1 MELSRRN
8 LLRAGLF
15 SIAAA
20 GVGGVAACGGGSS
33 GGAGGAT
40 ASGAASAAAEEL
52 TLWYWGGGLS
62 DKLVADAVKHF
73 SQTTLKPSVIGGDFK
88 QKLVTTMNGRKFVP
102 DITGIKGENIAS
114 LLVESERFIDL
125 NTLGADQFRS
135 QYVEW
140 KWKQG
145 STTDGKLIGFPIDI
159 GPTGMFYRE
168 DIFKK
173 AGLPTDPAEVSAS
186 MSTWDDLFAAG
197 QKLKKAVPEAHIV
210 DGAQGLFDVAVGQ
223 GPKRF
228 IDESNTFIGDQAH
241 IRTAWDVVMKALQ
254 MGVVAPKYEGQD
266 LNVAL
271 TNGKLPAVQGAAWVA
286 LDIKNGA
293 QGTEGKWRVANTPVG
308 PANIGGSFLAL
319 TAQCRD
325 PKLAFEIVT
334 WLLSPENAARGF
346 TDSALFPAS
355 PATYEMPALTEG
367 DPFFGGQKTIE
378 VLGEA
383 AKKVP
388 VQYEA
393 PADAAV
399 GQPFK
404 DEIVNVW
411 TKDKNPDTAWTDAV
425 ASAKQIAERQGVS

>member
-1 MELSRRN
+1 
-8 LLRAGLF
+8 
-15 SIAAA
+15 A
-20 GVGGVAACGGGSS
+20 GVGGTAACGGGS
-33 GGAGGAT
+33 GGGTAGGAK
-40 ASGAASAAAEEL
+40 EL

-73 SQTTLKPSVIGGDFK
+73 KQTTLKPSIIGGDFK

-114 LLVESERFIDL
+114 MLAEADRFLDL
-125 NTLGADQFRS
+125 NTLGADKLAA

-145 STTDGKLIGFPIDI
+145 STKDGKLIGFPIDI

-186 MSTWDDLFAAG
+186 MSTWEDLFAAG
-197 QKLKKAVPEAHIV
+197 QKLRKAVPDAYIV

-228 IDESNTFIGDQAH
+228 IDENNKFIGDQDH
-241 IRTAWDVVMKALQ
+241 IRKAWDVVVKSIQL
-254 MGVVAPKYEGQD
+254 GVTAPKFDGQD
-266 LNVAL
+266 WNVAL
-271 TNGKLPAVQGAAWVA
+271 TNGKLAALYGAAWMA

-293 QGTEGKWRVANTPVG
+293 QGTDGKWRVAHTPVG

-319 TAQCRD
+319 PKQCRD

-346 TDSALFPAS
+346 TDSALFPSS
-355 PATYEMPALTEG
+355 PATYAMPALTEG

-411 TKDKNPDTAWTDAV
+411 TKGKNPDTAWTDAV
-425 ASAKQIAERQGVS
+425 ATAKQIAERQGVS

>member
-1 MELSRRN
+1 MHLSRRN

-20 GVGGVAACGGGSS
+20 GLSGTAACGGG
-33 GGAGGAT
+33 GGSAAAGGAK
-40 ASGAASAAAEEL
+40 EL

-114 LLVESERFIDL
+114 MLEEADRFIDL
-125 NTLGADQFRS
+125 NTLGAGKLAG
-135 QYVEW
+135 QYVPW

-145 STTDGKLIGFPIDI
+145 STKDGKLIGFPIDI

-168 DIFKK
+168 DIFEKG
-173 AGLPTDPAEVSAS
+173 GLPTDPAEVSAA

-197 QKLKKAVPEAHIV
+197 QKLKKAVPDAFIV
-210 DGAQGLFDVAVGQ
+210 DSVLQVFDVAVGQ
-223 GPKRF
+223 GDKRF
-228 IDESNTFIGDQAH
+228 IDESNHFIGDQDH
-241 IRTAWDVVMKALQ
+241 IRKAWDVAVKSVE
-254 MGVVAPKYEGQD
+254 MGVAAPKFDGQD
-266 LNVAL
+266 LNAAM
-271 TNGKLPAVQGAAWVA
+271 TNGKLAAVLGAAWVA

-293 QGTEGKWRVANTPVG
+293 QGTEGKWRVAATPVG

-319 TAQCRD
+319 PTTCRD
-325 PKLAFEIVT
+325 PQLAFQIVT
-334 WLLSPENAARGF
+334 WLLSAENQARGF
-346 TDSALFPAS
+346 TDAALFPSS
-355 PATYEMPALTEG
+355 PASYALPALTQG
-367 DPFFGGQKTIE
+367 DAFFGGQKTIE

-388 VQYEA
+388 AQYEA
-393 PADAAV
+393 AADAAV
-399 GQPFK
+399 SQPYK
-404 DEIVNVW
+404 DELTNVW
-411 TKDKNPDTAWTDAV
+411 VKSKNRDTAWNDAV
-425 ASAKQIAERQGVS
+425 AAAKQVAERQGVS

>member
-1 MELSRRN
+1 MELSRRH
-8 LLRAGLF
+8 LLLSF
-15 SIAAA
+15 AAA
-20 GVGGVAACGGGSS
+20 AIGGTAACGGGSS
-33 GGAGGAT
+33 STTSSSSSPGGGAK
-40 ASGAASAAAEEL
+40 EL

-62 DKLVADAVKHF
+62 DKLVADAVKQF

-114 LLVESERFIDL
+114 MLEEADRFIDL
-125 NTLGADQFRS
+125 NTLGADKLAS

-145 STTDGKLIGFPIDI
+145 STKDGKLIGFPIDI

-173 AGLPTDPAEVSAS
+173 GGLPTDPKDVSAE

-197 QKLKKAVPEAHIV
+197 QKLKKAVPDAFIV
-210 DGAQGLFDVAVGQ
+210 SSAEGLFDVTVGQ

-228 IDESNTFIGDQAH
+228 IDESNKFIGDQAH
-241 IRTAWDVVMKALQ
+241 IRTAWDLVIKALQ
-254 MGVVAPKYEGQD
+254 LGVVAPKFDGQD
-266 LNVAL
+266 MNAAM
-271 TNGKLPAVQGAAWVA
+271 TNGKYAAMIGAAWMA

-293 QGTEGKWRVANTPVG
+293 QGTEGKWRVAQNPVA

-319 TAQCRD
+319 TQQCRD

-334 WLLSPENAARGF
+334 WLLSPENAAKGF
-346 TDSALFPAS
+346 TDAALFPAS
-355 PATYEMPALTEG
+355 PATYAMPAMTEG
-367 DPFFGGQKTIE
+367 DPFFGGQATIE

-404 DEIVNVW
+404 DELVNVW
-411 TKDKNPDTAWTDAV
+411 TKGKNADTAWTDAV
-425 ASAKQIAERQGVS
+425 ATAKQVAERQGVS

>member
-15 SIAAA
+15 SMAAA
-20 GVGGVAACGGGSS
+20 GIGGTAACGGS
-33 GGAGGAT
+33 GGETAAAGGAT
-40 ASGAASAAAEEL
+40 EL

-62 DKLVADAVKHF
+62 DKVVAEAVKNF
-73 SQTTLKPSVIGGDFK
+73 SKITLKPSVIGGDFK

-114 LLVESERFIDL
+114 LLAESDRFLDL
-125 NTLGADQFRS
+125 NTLGADKLRS

-173 AGLPTDPAEVSAS
+173 GGLPTDPAEVSES

-197 QKLKKAVPEAHIV
+197 QKLKKAVPDAFIV
-210 DGAQGLFDVAVGQ
+210 DTATGLFDVAVGQ

-228 IDESNTFIGDQAH
+228 IDESNKFIGDQAH
-241 IRTAWDVVMKALQ
+241 IRTAWDVVVKALQ
-254 MGVVAPKYEGQD
+254 LGVVAPKTDGQD
-266 LNVAL
+266 TNIAM
-271 TNGKLPAVQGAAWVA
+271 TNGKFAAMHGAAWMA

-293 QGTEGKWRVANTPVG
+293 QGTEGKWRVAGTPVG

-319 TAQCRD
+319 TQQCRD
-325 PKLAFEIVT
+325 PKLAFEIIT
-334 WLLSPENAARGF
+334 WLLSPENAAKGF

-355 PATYEMPALTEG
+355 PATYAMSAMTEG
-367 DPFFGGQKTIE
+367 DPFFGGQVTIE

-404 DEIVNVW
+404 DEILNVW

>member
-1 MELSRRN
+1 MEFSRRH
-8 LLRAGLF
+8 LLLSF
-15 SIAAA
+15 AAA
-20 GVGGVAACGGGSS
+20 AIGGTAACGGGSTTTGGTS
-33 GGAGGAT
+33 GGAK
-40 ASGAASAAAEEL
+40 EL

-73 SQTTLKPSVIGGDFK
+73 TQTTLKPSVIGGDFK

-114 LLVESERFIDL
+114 MLDEAERFIDL
-125 NTLGADQFRS
+125 NTLGADKLRS

-145 STTDGKLIGFPIDI
+145 STKDGKLIGFPIDI

-173 AGLPTDPAEVSAS
+173 AGLPTDPKEVSAE
-186 MSTWDDLFAAG
+186 MATWEDLFAAG
-197 QKLKKAVPEAHIV
+197 QKLKKAVPDSNVIDSAE
-210 DGAQGLFDVAVGQ
+210 GLWDVVVGQ
-223 GPKRF
+223 GSQRF
-228 IDESNTFIGDQAH
+228 IDQSNKFIGDQAH
-241 IRTAWDVVMKALQ
+241 IRAAWDVVMKALQ
-254 MGVVAPKYEGQD
+254 LGVVAPKFDGQD
-266 LNVAL
+266 KNAAL
-271 TNGKLPAVQGAAWVA
+271 TNGKYATQIGAAWMA

-293 QGTEGKWRVANTPVG
+293 QGTEGKWRVAQNPVA

-319 TAQCRD
+319 TQQCRD

-346 TDSALFPAS
+346 TDAALFPAS
-355 PATYEMPALTEG
+355 PATYAMPAMTEG
-367 DPFFGGQKTIE
+367 DPFFGGQVTIE

-411 TKDKNPDTAWTDAV
+411 TKGKNPDTAWTDAV
-425 ASAKQIAERQGVS
+425 AGAKQIAERQGVS